1 MHKNL
6 KMTEELLSNAGRR
19 RLLAAA
25 AMLAFAGIAHAQPGG
40 NVARIIVPFSAGGAR
55 EMPARLIQNDLGKEL
70 GQSWIIENKP
80 GAGGAIGTSYVAKAP
95 PDGQTLLMAASS
107 HFVTAALG
115 AKPFYDPVKDFA
127 PVALIGKQS
136 YVLIVQAALGVH
148 NVAELIAYA
157 KKRPGELNYTSA
169 GVASSTHLAGA
180 YFTSMAGIQMVHVP
194 FKGTQEAVNEV
205 VGGRAQLAFVPT
217 AGAGVYLKDARVR
230 IIATTALKRAQMLPQ
245 VPTIAEAGL
254 PRFQFESWFGLLAP
268 SATPPAVVAKLNAAV
283 NKAIGTK
290 EVAERLLNFGIEPSV
305 MPVAEFNKLFLA
317 DRDLMTKVVKD
328 SGVTRE

>member
-1 MHKNL
+1 
-6 KMTEELLSNAGRR
+6 
-19 RLLAAA
+19 
-25 AMLAFAGIAHAQPGG
+25 
-40 NVARIIVPFSAGGAR
+40 
-55 EMPARLIQNDLGKEL
+55 
-70 GQSWIIENKP
+70 
-80 GAGGAIGTSYVAKAP
+80 
-95 PDGQTLLMAASS
+95 
-107 HFVTAALG
+107 
-115 AKPFYDPVKDFA
+115 
-127 PVALIGKQS
+127 
-136 YVLIVQAALGVH
+136 
-148 NVAELIAYA
+148 
-157 KKRPGELNYTSA
+157 
-169 GVASSTHLAGA
+169 
-180 YFTSMAGIQMVHVP
+180 
-194 FKGTQEAVNEV
+194 V

-268 SATPPAVVAKLNAAV
+268 SATPPAVVEKLNAAV